1 MIRDGIVTV
10 GKNEWMSVIII
21 QPWFIK
27 TEFER
32 AIIFDR
38 RSLDSKS
45 HDLPTIDSEKALLYV
60 V

>member
-1 MIRDGIVTV
+1 MDEYYNISTLVY
-10 GKNEWMSVIII
+10 
-21 QPWFIK
+21 Q

-38 RSLDSKS
+38 RSLDSKL
-45 HDLPTIDSEKALLYV
+45 HDIPTIDAEKALLYV